1 MGKGSVGEMDRWA
14 EVLTIPDLLAR
25 AVDSAPHDPALA
37 MPFGS
42 LTYAQLDAGVN
53 EVARALHALGVG
65 AGDHVG
71 LLAPNSPEFLE
82 GFLAIVSIG
91 AVAVPLN
98 VRYKSAEL
106 GHVIRDADLAALLLT
121 DRIDDHVDLAALV
134 GQAVSGLREA
144 PDPRRVQLADFPKL
158 TVVATLRG
166 TAADSGVLSRS
177 ELAELAAGV
186 APQEVELLRRR
197 VRIRDLAALLYTSGT
212 TSHPKGCMHTHES
225 LTRGPAGRAL
235 GRFATESERE
245 VYWLPGPLFHVGSL
259 SPYIGCLAAAGTAL
273 TDTHFDPGRALA
285 LMVRHQV
292 TAAWPW
298 FPYVTNEVLDL
309 PEFDP
314 AALPGL
320 RYIGQIGPRSLFE
333 RLDSLLPWAE
343 LVKSSGM
350 TEAAGTFGFTT
361 PDEDLDTRIATQG
374 KPIPGVEVKVVEPG
388 TDVELPPETRGELM
402 FRGFLAM
409 EGYYNDPEKTAATID
424 RDRWLRSGDEYS
436 ITASGSLVFH
446 GRLKDML
453 KVGGENVAAMEVED
467 FIEGHPAVACAEV
480 VGRPDE
486 KLDEVPVVF
495 VELRAGEQV
504 EAESLIEFCVG
515 RLASYKV
522 PREVFFVEP
531 DGWPMSATKVS
542 KPALR
547 EIVQR
552 AASAA

>member
-1 MGKGSVGEMDRWA
+1 VSKGSAGGSERWA

-25 AVDSAPHDPALA
+25 AVEKAPDAPALV

-42 LTYAQLDAGVN
+42 WTYAELDAGVSA
-53 EVARALHALGVG
+53 VAGALHALGIRN
-65 AGDHVG
+65 GDHVG

-106 GHVIRDADLAALLLT
+106 GHVIRDADLVALLTT
-121 DRIDDHVDLAALV
+121 DRMDEHVDLAELV
-134 GQAVSGLREA
+134 CDAVPGLREA
-144 PDPRRVQLADFPKL
+144 PNPRRVELDGFPKL
-158 TVVATLRG
+158 AAVATLRG
-166 TAADSGVLSRS
+166 DAAGAILSRPELEQLASGVRP
-177 ELAELAAGV
+177 E
-186 APQEVELLRRR
+186 EVEELRRR
-197 VRIRDLAALLYTSGT
+197 VRVRDLATLLYTSGT

-225 LTRGPAGRAL
+225 MTRGPAGRAL
-235 GRFATESERE
+235 SRFATDAERE
-245 VYWLPGPLFHVGSL
+245 AYWVPGPLFHVGSL
-259 SPYIGCLAAAGTAL
+259 SPFIGCMAAAGTAL
-273 TDTHFDPGRALA
+273 TDTHFDPARALA
-285 LMVRHQV
+285 LITENDV
-292 TAAWPW
+292 TSAWPW
-298 FPYVTNEVLDL
+298 FPYVTSAVLDL
-309 PEFDP
+309 PDFDP
-314 AALPGL
+314 ARLPNL

-333 RLDSLLPWAE
+333 RLDSLLPGAE

-350 TEAAGTFGFTT
+350 TEAAGTFGFTM
-361 PDEDLDTRIATQG
+361 PDEDLDSRIATQG
-374 KPIPGVEVKVVEPG
+374 KAIPGVEVKVVEPE

-402 FRGFLAM
+402 FRGFLVM
-409 EGYYNDPEKTAATID
+409 EGYYNDPEKTAATLD
-424 RDRWLRSGDEYS
+424 ADRWLRSGDEYS
-436 ITASGSLVFH
+436 ITADGSLVFH

-453 KVGGENVAAMEVED
+453 KVGGENVAAMEIED
-467 FIEGHPAVACAEV
+467 YVEGHPAVACAEV

-495 VELRAGEQV
+495 VELKPGEEV
-504 EAESLIEFCVG
+504 EAETLIEFCVG

-531 DGWPMSATKVS
+531 DQWPMSATKVS

-552 AASAA
+552 AESAA